1 MGAISTPSEISTPFT
16 DLLCIFSI
24 LISSSF
30 GNPALLLVTLSP
42 PFHSPLKASTGITGL
57 AVHPNPLPAL
67 LETYRSTESVLSK
80 MPNDSVYRQ
89 ATSAI
94 LKYRTS
100 VIEKSA
106 GDVAKVEQ
114 ELDAGQIEEVLEAAK
129 DELKLAGNVLE
140 WKP

>member
-1 MGAISTPSEISTPFT
+1 
-16 DLLCIFSI
+16 
-24 LISSSF
+24 
-30 GNPALLLVTLSP
+30 
-42 PFHSPLKASTGITGL
+42 
-57 AVHPNPLPAL
+57 
-67 LETYRSTESVLSK
+67 